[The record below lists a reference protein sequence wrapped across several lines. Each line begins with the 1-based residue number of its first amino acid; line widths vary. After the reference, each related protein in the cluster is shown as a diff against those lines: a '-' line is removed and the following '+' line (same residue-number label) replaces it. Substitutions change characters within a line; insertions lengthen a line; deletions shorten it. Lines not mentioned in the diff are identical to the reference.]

1 MTSLTL
7 FIKSNDIKRCN
18 RTLRNGQCLMQ
29 ALFVLN
35 KDLYNEVTGTDND
48 PFYVDDNIP
57 KLLEFLETHFN

>member
-1 MTSLTL
+1 
-7 FIKSNDIKRCN
+7 
-18 RTLRNGQCLMQ
+18 MQ